1 MDEFWHGLPTD
12 VMYPDASS
20 RREAVDTPTLA
31 AIAFHVEPQVGNM
44 GRLPASTAA
53 SAARTETAP

>member
-1 MDEFWHGLPTD
+1 MGEFLHGPLAG

-20 RREAVDTPTLA
+20 RREAGDTPTLGSL
-31 AIAFHVEPQVGNM
+31 AFHVEPQVGNM
-44 GRLPASTAA
+44 GRSPASTAA